1 MKKYDE
7 NEILKEIVCDRCG
20 QVFKRGSET
29 PLSFVAD
36 DIYWHDDKTHQDHSM
51 VICNA
56 CVKAILPQIT
66 KTKYIPPETSNSG
79 AILEHVLSRVAS
91 IMLGKEGSFVKK
103 EDVPPKDEL
112 N

>member
-36 DIYWHDDKTHQDHSM
+36 DIYWHDDKTH
-51 VICNA
+51 
-56 CVKAILPQIT
+56 
-66 KTKYIPPETSNSG
+66 
-79 AILEHVLSRVAS
+79 
-91 IMLGKEGSFVKK
+91 
-103 EDVPPKDEL
+103 
-112 N
+112 